1 MASEVWDSLNDMPIS
16 PDDVGRTY
24 PTTAPYLVT
33 AEKIRELATALGD
46 TAPAYRGDDPIAPP
60 TFAMVLASR
69 AWEALFD
76 DEQLGLQ
83 LEHMIHTDQS
93 FNWIRPLHKGDEV
106 TSTLRIT
113 SVRTR
118 GNTDI
123 IGIDVSLDHVNGEH
137 LGNATSTLWHTR
149 PEANA

>member
-1 MASEVWDSLNDMPIS
+1 MASGVWDSLNDMPIS

-24 PTTAPYLVT
+24 PTTDPYLVT

-83 LEHMIHTDQS
+83 HMIHTDQS

>member
-24 PTTAPYLVT
+24 PTTDPYLVT

-106 TSTLRIT
+106 TSSLRIT

-123 IGIDVSLDHVNGEH
+123 IGIDVSLDLSLIHI
-137 LGNATSTLWHTR
+137 
-149 PEANA
+149 

>member
-1 MASEVWDSLNDMPIS
+1 MASGVWDSLNDMPIS

-24 PTTAPYLVT
+24 PTTDPYLVT

-93 FNWIRPLHKGDEV
+93 FNWIRRLHKGDEV

-113 SVRTR
+113 SVRIR

>member
-1 MASEVWDSLNDMPIS
+1 
-16 PDDVGRTY
+16 
-24 PTTAPYLVT
+24 
-33 AEKIRELATALGD
+33 
-46 TAPAYRGDDPIAPP
+46 
-60 TFAMVLASR
+60 
-69 AWEALFD
+69 
-76 DEQLGLQ
+76 
-83 LEHMIHTDQS
+83 MIHTDQS

>member
-1 MASEVWDSLNDMPIS
+1 MPIS

-24 PTTAPYLVT
+24 PTTDPYLVT

-76 DEQLGLQ
+76 DEQLDLH

-106 TSTLRIT
+106 TATLTIT
-113 SVRTR
+113 SVRTL
-118 GNTDI
+118 
-123 IGIDVSLDHVNGEH
+123 SLIHI
-137 LGNATSTLWHTR
+137 
-149 PEANA
+149 

>member
-1 MASEVWDSLNDMPIS
+1 MASGVWDSLNDMPIS

-24 PTTAPYLVT
+24 PTTDPYLVT

-76 DEQLGLQ
+76 DEQLGL
-83 LEHMIHTDQS
+83 HMIHTDQS

>member
-1 MASEVWDSLNDMPIS
+1 MPIS

-24 PTTAPYLVT
+24 PTTDPYLVT

-69 AWEALFD
+69 AWGALFD
-76 DEQLGLQ
+76 DEQLDLH
-83 LEHMIHTDQS
+83 LEHIIHTDQS

-106 TSTLRIT
+106 TATLTIT

-149 PEANA
+149 LQGDA

>member
-1 MASEVWDSLNDMPIS
+1 MASGVWDSLNDMPIS

-24 PTTAPYLVT
+24 PTTDPYLVS

-113 SVRTR
+113 SVRIR

>member
-1 MASEVWDSLNDMPIS
+1 MPIS

-24 PTTAPYLVT
+24 PTTDPYLVT

-76 DEQLGLQ
+76 DEQLDLH

-106 TSTLRIT
+106 TATLTIT
-113 SVRTR
+113 TVRTR

-149 PEANA
+149 LQGDA

>member
-1 MASEVWDSLNDMPIS
+1 
-16 PDDVGRTY
+16 
-24 PTTAPYLVT
+24 
-33 AEKIRELATALGD
+33 
-46 TAPAYRGDDPIAPP
+46 
-60 TFAMVLASR
+60 MVLASR

-106 TSTLRIT
+106 TSSLRIT

>member
-1 MASEVWDSLNDMPIS
+1 MASGVWDSLNDMPIS

-24 PTTAPYLVT
+24 PTTDPYLVT

-113 SVRTR
+113 SVRIR

-137 LGNATSTLWHTR
+137 LGNATSPLWHTR

>member
-1 MASEVWDSLNDMPIS
+1 MPIS

-24 PTTAPYLVT
+24 PTTDPYLVT

-113 SVRTR
+113 SVRIR

-137 LGNATSTLWHTR
+137 LGNATSALWHTR

>member
-1 MASEVWDSLNDMPIS
+1 MASGVWDSLNDMPIS

-24 PTTAPYLVT
+24 PTTDPYLVT

-76 DEQLGLQ
+76 DEQLGRQ

-113 SVRTR
+113 SVRIR

>member
-1 MASEVWDSLNDMPIS
+1 MPIS

-24 PTTAPYLVT
+24 PTTDPYLVS

-113 SVRTR
+113 SVRIR

>member
-1 MASEVWDSLNDMPIS
+1 MSIS
-16 PDDVGRTY
+16 PDVVGRTY
-24 PTTAPYLVT
+24 PTTDPYLVT

-46 TAPAYRGDDPIAPP
+46 TATAYQGDDPIAPP

-76 DEQLGLQ
+76 DEQLDLH

-106 TSTLRIT
+106 TATLTIT
-113 SVRTR
+113 SVRIR

-149 PEANA
+149 PKGDA

>member
-1 MASEVWDSLNDMPIS
+1 MPIS

-24 PTTAPYLVT
+24 PTPAPYLVT

-106 TSTLRIT
+106 TATLRIT
-113 SVRTR
+113 SVRIR

>member
-1 MASEVWDSLNDMPIS
+1 MTSGARIRRQIPTSLPRRRSGSS
-16 PDDVGRTY
+16 PPPWVTLLR
-24 PTTAPYLVT
+24 PT
-33 AEKIRELATALGD
+33 G
-46 TAPAYRGDDPIAPP
+46 
-60 TFAMVLASR
+60 VLASR

-113 SVRTR
+113 SVRIR

>member
-24 PTTAPYLVT
+24 PTTDPYLVT

-69 AWEALFD
+69 AWEALFA

>member
-1 MASEVWDSLNDMPIS
+1 MASGVWDSLNDMPIS

-24 PTTAPYLVT
+24 PTTDPYLVT

-113 SVRTR
+113 SVRIR

-137 LGNATSTLWHTR
+137 LGNATSALWHTR

>member
-1 MASEVWDSLNDMPIS
+1 MASGVWDSLNDMPIS

-24 PTTAPYLVT
+24 PTTDPYLVT

-46 TAPAYRGDDPIAPP
+46 TAPAYRGDDPSAPP

-113 SVRTR
+113 SVRIR

>member
-1 MASEVWDSLNDMPIS
+1 MPIT

-24 PTTAPYLVT
+24 PTTDPYLVT

-76 DEQLGLQ
+76 DERLGLQ

-106 TSTLRIT
+106 TSTLTIT

-149 PEANA
+149 PGIDA

>member
-1 MASEVWDSLNDMPIS
+1 MPIS

>member
-24 PTTAPYLVT
+24 PTTDPYLVT
-33 AEKIRELATALGD
+33 AEKTRELATALGD

-69 AWEALFD
+69 AWEALFA